1 MNFWC
6 TYAVQFY
13 SWWKFNGWALS
24 RYYELSIK
32 PDLSFLNKSLDFLF
46 GNLSDV
52 NKFNSASQ
60 VGAFVADC
68 ARSEVLRVP
77 SLEVDGQKISENF
90 HEGGIE
96 ADHLLE
102 AVDAQM
108 LRQESFLLL
117 LPMLNELS
125 VWDILLVTKRGN
137 LFLAFQ
143 TKHFPQ
149 KEANIYYYWG

>member
-1 MNFWC
+1 M
-6 TYAVQFY
+6 
-13 SWWKFNGWALS
+13 
-24 RYYELSIK
+24 
-32 PDLSFLNKSLDFLF
+32 SFSDKSLDFLF

-60 VGAFVADC
+60 VGAFVIDG
-68 ARSEVLRVP
+68 ARGEVLRVP

-108 LRQESFLLL
+108 LRQESALLL

-125 VWDILLVTKRGN
+125 V
-137 LFLAFQ
+137 
-143 TKHFPQ
+143 
-149 KEANIYYYWG
+149 